1 MVFLAKCQAP
11 ASGVSASAC
20 ALFHPGPP
28 WSDPGLGAVFSLSV
42 CAASVSPPHA
52 STYLHN
58 EYQWINAN
66 WNVRFICWQLPK
78 PPYHLEATHH
88 DIPGR
93 NHQDSPGRTTLL
105 ASPIVS
111 FFRFHLS
118 TIESG
123 TMLALLNRD
132 CMVSSDRQLYG
143 NFVPDPRQIITY
155 YWKYKKPG
163 TQINKLKKGWRFGS
177 CWWFLRSHGQ
187 ISSNYK
193 ELCSKSSE
201 SLYFSHWGY
210 PNILPPGIVLLRCHD
225 QLILGFVG
233 SRRSWELCGV
243 NEGSWKICKGWQNVL
258 EKLWPG
264 IVLEPNNL
272 AMRERGRA
280 IYIIYNIY
288 IYIRK

>member
-1 MVFLAKCQAP
+1 
-11 ASGVSASAC
+11 
-20 ALFHPGPP
+20 
-28 WSDPGLGAVFSLSV
+28 
-42 CAASVSPPHA
+42 
-52 STYLHN
+52 
-58 EYQWINAN
+58 
-66 WNVRFICWQLPK
+66 
-78 PPYHLEATHH
+78 
-88 DIPGR
+88 
-93 NHQDSPGRTTLL
+93 
-105 ASPIVS
+105 
-111 FFRFHLS
+111 
-118 TIESG
+118 
-123 TMLALLNRD
+123 MLALLNRE

-143 NFVPDPRQIITY
+143 NVVPHPHQIITY
-155 YWKYKKPG
+155 YWQHKKPG
-163 TQINKLKKGWRFGS
+163 TQIKKLKKGWRFGS

-272 AMRERGRA
+272 AMRERERESYLYI
-280 IYIIYNIY
+280 IYIIYPKIKATIYKLYIYSIY
-288 IYIRK
+288 IYICVCEPNYPWSIILIIYTSSLQKDAKRSRT